1 MNLYLD
7 FDGVIVDSIK
17 VTYKMMEEE
26 GIDINDTKRVREF
39 YRNLDWFKL
48 LDEIDEINNAI
59 KNIKK
64 LQKTGMY
71 KLYILT
77 TVNSLEEAEAK
88 IRYIRKF
95 GLNIPI
101 ICVPKGIDKSQMV
114 DPRNSILVD
123 DYSGNLYP
131 WERSG
136 GIGVKFTNEDKD
148 NGFITIS
155 SLSELETPQ
164 IMRQLIRKVK
174 SAY

>member
-88 IRYIRKF
+88 IRYIRRF
-95 GLNIPI
+95 GLHIPV

-136 GIGVKFTNEDKD
+136 GIGVKFTSELKE

-155 SLSELETPQ
+155 NLGELNEPKF
-164 IMRQLIRKVK
+164 MRQLIRKI
-174 SAY
+174 S

>member
-1 MNLYLD
+1 
-7 FDGVIVDSIK
+7 
-17 VTYKMMEEE
+17 
-26 GIDINDTKRVREF
+26 
-39 YRNLDWFKL
+39 
-48 LDEIDEINNAI
+48 
-59 KNIKK
+59 
-64 LQKTGMY
+64 MY

-101 ICVPKGIDKSQMV
+101 ICVPKGIDKSLMV